1 MDSDV
6 AVYFSAMQ
14 PDGSLLARL
23 QKSDQLNVIQNSVTL
38 LEHSSTCFVLP
49 HTDFQH
55 RWLCQ
60 LFSLSMLLQLNA
72 DIYESDPE
80 LEQIRKEQGYSYMD
94 IITIH
99 KDTLP
104 NYEEKVI

>member
-1 MDSDV
+1 
-6 AVYFSAMQ
+6 
-14 PDGSLLARL
+14 
-23 QKSDQLNVIQNSVTL
+23 
-38 LEHSSTCFVLP
+38 
-49 HTDFQH
+49 
-55 RWLCQ
+55 
-60 LFSLSMLLQLNA
+60 MLLQLNA

-104 NYEEKVI
+104 NYEEKVISTLQLYNSP

>member
-1 MDSDV
+1 
-6 AVYFSAMQ
+6 
-14 PDGSLLARL
+14 
-23 QKSDQLNVIQNSVTL
+23 
-38 LEHSSTCFVLP
+38 
-49 HTDFQH
+49 
-55 RWLCQ
+55 
-60 LFSLSMLLQLNA
+60 MLLQLNA

-94 IITIH
+94 IITIR